1 MGITIKT
8 DQEVRKIR
16 EAGRILAKT
25 HELLI
30 SALKSGIS
38 TKELDQIAEDFIRSQ
53 GATPSF
59 KGLYGF
65 PASICTSINEEV
77 VHGIPSSKRK

>member
-1 MGITIKT
+1 M
-8 DQEVRKIR
+8 
-16 EAGRILAKT
+16 
-25 HELLI
+25 
-30 SALKSGIS
+30 
-38 TKELDQIAEDFIRSQ
+38 ELDQIAEEFIRSQ

-77 VHGIPSSKRK
+77 VHGIPSVKRMLKEEILLV